1 MKSSSCRKGK
11 QMRGKPQEHLQ
22 RPPVCTLKGRFSLK
36 HLTKLAEAL
45 NSALSAYL
53 PINLRNAEVGT
64 IDPHSMLDS
73 DCTPHE
79 FACAYQMQALLK
91 KCPTGNTSDKQK
103 QDAVALAKFIDAET
117 RCRSF
122 NQGGFRT
129 LTWPEDDST
138 LLNLLNLARREIE
151 RVIGSELPSLSS
163 LTLSARPGPGATFI
177 PLPKHLKG
185 ATTVYYKLNL
195 GEHLAV
201 SYKALPFAVYLIQQD
216 KRWLRALEETY
227 RSFLYFESGPL
238 PLNWLMSL
246 IRIEDDVNKVV
257 FIPKN
262 ENESRGIAIE
272 LGLNVQLQL
281 GVDGYIRSQLKPFG
295 VNLDSQVHNQN
306 LARDGVLRG
315 LSTLDLRSASDGVS
329 LELCKLLLPP
339 EWFEYLCLLRSSKG
353 TLPDGTIVEYEKISS
368 MGNGYTF
375 ALESLIFYAITKAAA
390 LCCGHRLKKSE
401 FAIYGDDII
410 VPQDLALITIEA
422 LNACGFSVN
431 TDKTFIAGRFRESC
445 GADYVD
451 GIDVRPIFIKDL
463 PEYVDDL
470 YGIYNRLRGWLVN
483 HLYLDDEEVFEIL
496 KPILLSIPDEELC
509 WGPALNE
516 PVSTHLYTSDER
528 KLVTRKG
535 QYKFT
540 RVLRRSR
547 DFGNENYGW
556 FRRLIMTQL
565 KPGQVNPLLAQL
577 SAKEVMPDVTSGV
590 VKDKINLESMILLY
604 KSGVIDFDELCSG
617 TPNSAFRITHRSNS
631 QERTFDVVRQK
642 STVPLWT
649 V

>member
-1 MKSSSCRKGK
+1 MKSSYCRKGK
-11 QMRGKPQEHLQ
+11 QMRGKPQEQRQ

-36 HLTKLAEAL
+36 HLTDTAKAL

-53 PINLRNAEVGT
+53 PVHLRNADIGT

-91 KCPTGNTSDKQK
+91 KCPTGNSSDKTR
-103 QDAVALAKFIDAET
+103 QDAVALDKFRNAEDQ
-117 RCRSF
+117 CAYF
-122 NQGGFRT
+122 NQEGFRT

-138 LLNLLNLARREIE
+138 LINLLQYTRQEIVK
-151 RVIGSELPSLSS
+151 VIGSDLPQLSS
-163 LTLSARPGPGATFI
+163 LMLSARPGPGATFI
-177 PLPKHLKG
+177 PLPDNLKG

-195 GEHLAV
+195 SEHLAV
-201 SYKALPFAVYLIQQD
+201 SYKALPFAVHLIQHD
-216 KRWLRALEETY
+216 ERWLRALEETY
-227 RSFLYFESGPL
+227 RSFLLGERGPL
-238 PLNWLMSL
+238 PFNWLMSL
-246 IRIEDDVNKVV
+246 LTVENDVNKVT

-262 ENESRGIAIE
+262 EKESRGIAIE
-272 LGLNVQLQL
+272 LGLNLQLQI
-281 GVDGYIRSQLKPFG
+281 GAEGYIRSQLKPFG

-306 LARDGVLRG
+306 LARDGVSRG

-329 LELCKLLLPP
+329 LKLCELLLPP
-339 EWFEYLCLLRSSKG
+339 EWFKYLCLLRSSKG

-375 ALESLIFYAITKAAA
+375 ALESLIFYAIVKAAA
-390 LCCGHRLKKSE
+390 RCCGRRLKKSE

-445 GADYVD
+445 GADFVD

-463 PEYVDDL
+463 PQYVDDL
-470 YGIYNRLRGWLVN
+470 YGIYNRLRGWLVQ
-483 HLYLDDEEVFEIL
+483 HLYLDDDEVYEVL
-496 KPILLSIPDEELC
+496 KPVLTSVPEDELC

-516 PVSTHLYTSDER
+516 PISTHLYTTDE
-528 KLVTRKG
+528 KHLVRRRG
-535 QYKFT
+535 QYRFT
-540 RVLRRSR
+540 RILRCSR
-547 DFGNENYGW
+547 DYGSEKHGW
-556 FRRLIMTQL
+556 YRRIIMASL
-565 KPGQVNPLLAQL
+565 KPGRAHPLLTQL
-577 SAKEVMPDVTSGV
+577 RVGRTEIDATSNLV
-590 VKDKINLESMILLY
+590 ADKINLESMIILY
-604 KSGVIDFDELCSG
+604 KKGVIDFNDLVSG
-617 TPNSAFRITHRSNS
+617 TSTSTFRITHRSNRK
-631 QERTFDVVRQK
+631 ERTFDVIRQK
-642 STVPLWT
+642 STVPVWA